1 MQTLLKTTQAYSL
14 LQTEGKERRFGH
26 AYLLLFNDPKNI
38 RLALKTFAKLFFDCA
53 ETENEGGMYA
63 SNDKKRIAE
72 LIDNDSF
79 SDCLFFPSQDKKLT
93 VEDAERIQE
102 ECTLNPV
109 EGNRKVFLLAD
120 FAEAN
125 VQTQNK
131 LLKMLEEPPE
141 GVIFLLGATTVFP
154 VLPTVL
160 SRTKKL
166 EIQPFEISEVTECLT
181 RIYGDK
187 YDRETL
193 ALCAAASGGSVGE
206 AQNAVEGGYYIT
218 LIENALSLAL
228 STPSRL
234 PAIVK
239 EIGETKHQKELL
251 SLLRIL
257 FRDAML
263 LKTQP
268 SLPRYKLLLPAE
280 KQTTQEIAEKYT
292 LPALFYAQ
300 ERISE
305 AEKQVKFNAVFPQC
319 IEICIAKILEKN
331 AQTLRG

>member
-166 EIQPFEISEVTECLT
+166 EIQPFEIAEVTECLT

-193 ALCAAASGGSVGE
+193 ALCTPLRSVTLSVTVWCKRSFWLMINTSAKPSRFARRRRAE
-206 AQNAVEGGYYIT
+206 A
-218 LIENALSLAL
+218 LAKRK
-228 STPSRL
+228 TPSK
-234 PAIVK
+234 ADI
-239 EIGETKHQKELL
+239 I
-251 SLLRIL
+251 
-257 FRDAML
+257 
-263 LKTQP
+263 
-268 SLPRYKLLLPAE
+268 
-280 KQTTQEIAEKYT
+280 
-292 LPALFYAQ
+292 
-300 ERISE
+300 
-305 AEKQVKFNAVFPQC
+305 
-319 IEICIAKILEKN
+319 
-331 AQTLRG
+331 